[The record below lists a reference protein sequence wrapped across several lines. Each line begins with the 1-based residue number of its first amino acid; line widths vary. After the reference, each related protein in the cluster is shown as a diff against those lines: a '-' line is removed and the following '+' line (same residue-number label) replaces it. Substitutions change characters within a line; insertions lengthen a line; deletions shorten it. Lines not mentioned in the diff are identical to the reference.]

1 MLGFVRHRHPG
12 EWITVQLSIH
22 MGRCL
27 IRRLTP
33 DEFNQ
38 SIRLRESRPQVL
50 AGFKSAAG
58 IANMQPVL
66 RIIDIKQPK
75 PKAKDEIRLPR
86 GYTQNGK

>member
-1 MLGFVRHRHPG
+1 MLGFVRHQHPG

-27 IRRLTP
+27 IRQLTP

-66 RIIDIKQPK
+66 KTPVYGR
-75 PKAKDEIRLPR
+75 R
-86 GYTQNGK
+86 GCGGSTKSGERR